1 MGIDANNTWNIWN
14 ICVREQPQN
23 HYANP
28 PTQRIM
34 DIKSRPR
41 KRGQNSFTGS
51 PILSAA
57 KLFILMQF
65 PL

>member
-34 DIKSRPR
+34 DIKKLKKEKEDRILLQ
-41 KRGQNSFTGS
+41 GVQFYLLQNY
-51 PILSAA
+51 
-57 KLFILMQF
+57 LF
-65 PL
+65 